1 MEVVVE
7 RRLEGTVT
15 NKRLLCPPYM
25 KNRQNVM
32 IKGTKDGLSLQ
43 LNDTC
48 SYESLLKELDEKL
61 RDLQGS
67 ENEGPLISV
76 RILAG
81 NRFLTAEQQE
91 EIKERIRYQKNLVV
105 EEVVSNVLTKEESQR
120 LVDEQIISSVTT
132 IVRSGQILE
141 VPGDL
146 LLVGDVNPG
155 GTVRAGGNIF
165 IMGALKG
172 IAHAGFEGK
181 KEAVIVASF
190 MTPSQLRISDC
201 FTRAPDQ
208 HEQEGHH
215 QMECAYIDETDQI
228 IIDRLQNLKHIRP
241 NITRF
246 KGGR

>member
-1 MEVVVE
+1 MKGDNRAQSTIE
-7 RRLEGTVT
+7 
-15 NKRLLCPPYM
+15 RLLCPPYM

-32 IKGTKDGLSLQ
+32 IKGTKNGLSLQ

-48 SYESLLKELDEKL
+48 SYESLLRELDEKL
-61 RDLQGS
+61 ADLQGR
-67 ENEGPLISV
+67 ENDSPLISV

-81 NRFLTAEQQE
+81 NRLLTEEQRE
-91 EIKERIRYQKNLVV
+91 ELKERIRYQKNLEV
-105 EEVVSNVLTKEESQR
+105 EEIVSNVLTKEESQR
-120 LVDEQIISSVTT
+120 IIDEQLITSVTT
-132 IVRSGQILE
+132 IVRSGQVLE

-172 IAHAGFEGK
+172 IAHAGFEGN

-201 FTRAPDQ
+201 ITRPPDDHDQ
-208 HEQEGHH
+208 DGHH
-215 QMECAYIDETDQI
+215 QMECAYIDDSQQI
-228 IIDRLQNLKHIRP
+228 MIDRLQNLKHIRP

>member
-1 MEVVVE
+1 
-7 RRLEGTVT
+7 
-15 NKRLLCPPYM
+15 M

-48 SYESLLKELDEKL
+48 SYEALLQELDEKL
-61 RDLQGS
+61 VNLHGR
-67 ENEGPLISV
+67 ENDSPLISV

-81 NRFLTAEQQE
+81 NRLLTEEQQQE
-91 EIKERIRYQKNLVV
+91 LKERIRDQKNLVV
-105 EEVVSNVLTKEESQR
+105 EEIVSNVLTKEESQR
-120 LVDEQIISSVTT
+120 IIDEQLITSVTT
-132 IVRSGQILE
+132 IVRSGQVLE
-141 VPGDL
+141 VAGDL

-172 IAHAGFEGK
+172 IAHAGFAGK

-190 MTPSQLRISDC
+190 MTPSQLRIADC
-201 FTRAPDQ
+201 ITRPPDDRD
-208 HEQEGHH
+208 QEGHH
-215 QMECAYIDETDQI
+215 QMECAYIDESQQI
-228 IIDRLQNLKHIRP
+228 MIDRLQNLKHIRP

>member
-1 MEVVVE
+1 MKGDNRAQSTIE
-7 RRLEGTVT
+7 
-15 NKRLLCPPYM
+15 RLLCPLLM

-32 IKGTKDGLSLQ
+32 IKGTKNGLSLQ

-48 SYESLLKELDEKL
+48 SYESLLQELDQKL
-61 RDLQGS
+61 VDLQGR
-67 ENEGPLISV
+67 ENDSPLISV
-76 RILAG
+76 RIQAG
-81 NRFLTAEQQE
+81 NRFLTEEQQE
-91 EIKERIRYQKNLVV
+91 ELKERICYQKNLVV
-105 EEVVSNVLTKEESQR
+105 EEIVSNVLTKEESQR
-120 LVDEQIISSVTT
+120 IIDEQFITSVTT
-132 IVRSGQILE
+132 IVRSGQVLE

-172 IAHAGFEGK
+172 IAHAGFSGK

-190 MTPSQLRISDC
+190 MTPSQLRISEC
-201 FTRAPDQ
+201 ITRAPDYHDQ
-208 HEQEGHH
+208 DGHH
-215 QMECAYIDETDQI
+215 QMECAYIDDSQQI
-228 IIDRLQNLKHIRP
+228 MIDRLQNLKHIRP